1 MNAVEFLILVE
12 RMRAAQNRYF
22 RAKAYTLEKS
32 AALDES
38 KKLERQVDAEIKAH
52 HRRVEEEAKKV
63 QQELFN

>member
-1 MNAVEFLILVE
+1 MNAVEFLLLVE

-22 RAKAYTLEKS
+22 KAKAYTLEKS

-52 HRRVEEEAKKV
+52 HRRVEEEAKKI
-63 QQELFN
+63 QQELF